1 MTRIEESR
9 SCGVNCG
16 KGATITILIMTT
28 FYGSVCLSFSL
39 IARLYLKMYFCAA
52 HVATMA
58 MFGAVFVIVHHI
70 GKVRWALGL
79 PPVGFYTL
87 QVTMNLLIVEDTKSC
102 TLKINTTWIFWLFK
116 IAVKPS

>member
-39 IARLYLKMYFCAA
+39 VARLYLKMYFCAA
-52 HVATMA
+52 HVATMS
-58 MFGAVFVIVHHI
+58 MFGAIFVIVHHI

-87 QVTMNLLIVEDTKSC
+87 QVTISLLTVKNIKCC
-102 TLKINTTWIFWLFK
+102 TFQINTTWIFGSLE
-116 IAVKPS
+116 ATVKPR